1 MITLPRICLGKLLT
15 VKSGLFLLSAAFQ
28 LALWLNHKKE
38 KKYGPGPSNN
48 YTSGSGRRSRFG
60 RKNKTTAAP
69 VVEKAHVNTHA
80 RHADRDIE
88 LGATDIRPS
97 ADTAVEHGAAYGG
110 SENKYFKEPHQNRRS
125 ETYPEP
131 TVPVVGPHGRQ
142 TRRDEGYGERDM
154 HSAAVPPAVETQPAL
169 NSAAV
174 HLESPSN
181 TNAEWVHEV
190 SNNPNNVPY
199 GGTSYPGQNT
209 YGRANNY

>member
-1 MITLPRICLGKLLT
+1 MVISYQKRISQLLT
-15 VKSGLFLLSAAFQ
+15 FRSGLFLLSAVFQ
-28 LALWLNHKKE
+28 LVLWLNHKKE

-48 YTSGSGRRSRFG
+48 YTSGSGKRSRFG

-69 VVEKAHVNTHA
+69 AVEKTHVNTHA

-88 LGATDIRPS
+88 LGATDMRPS
-97 ADTAVEHGAAYGG
+97 ADTAVENGIYGG

-131 TVPVVGPHGRQ
+131 TVPAVEPQGRK
-142 TRRDEGYGERDM
+142 TRRDEGYGDRNM
-154 HSAAVPPAVETQPAL
+154 RSAAVPPAAEIQPAL

-174 HLESPSN
+174 HLEPPSN

-190 SNNPNNVPY
+190 SNNPSNVPY